1 MFPRRTSTARLRARE
16 VQGVLPLGGSVGGP
30 SLPPKEAAGLGAQG
44 LPFLEKVARYRV
56 FSDEKGLMNKSLLDV
71 SGDLLIVSQF
81 TLAAD
86 TKKGLRP
93 SFPSGLPIEE
103 AEKLYDELVRQAK
116 KKYDFKIEEGRFGSE
131 MDVSLINAGPATFI
145 LDL

>member
-1 MFPRRTSTARLRARE
+1 MRGLIQRVSEA
-16 VQGVLPLGGSVGGP
+16 SVCVANKVIGRVGFGLLLFVAFEKGDSP
-30 SLPPKEAAGLGAQG
+30 SKL
-44 LPFLEKVARYRV
+44 LPFLEKVARYRI

-81 TLAAD
+81 TLAAN

-93 SFPSGLPIEE
+93 SFSSGLPIEE
-103 AEKLYDELVRQAK
+103 AKKLYDELVRQAK